1 MNNFFVPL
9 RDLPM
14 ENAEMGSERNSAET
28 PGTKESAGKGTSSLI
43 VLTLEANLINPQREL
58 KSVINGKFFWNTAI

>member
-14 ENAEMGSERNSAET
+14 ENVETGSEGNSTKT
-28 PGTKESAGKGTSSLI
+28 PGTNES
-43 VLTLEANLINPQREL
+43 
-58 KSVINGKFFWNTAI
+58 